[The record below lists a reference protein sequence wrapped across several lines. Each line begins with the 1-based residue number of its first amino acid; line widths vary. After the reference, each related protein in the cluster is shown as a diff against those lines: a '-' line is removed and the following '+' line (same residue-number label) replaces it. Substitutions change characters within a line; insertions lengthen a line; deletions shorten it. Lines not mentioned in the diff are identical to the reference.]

1 MTYNTKYHNEDISKS
16 RFLITGGAGF
26 IGSNLVQ
33 YLLDFNAGHVRV
45 IDDLSN
51 GYYDNIKHFEKY
63 SNFEFIKGDIR
74 DLEVCNQAVE
84 NIDYISHQAAL
95 GSVPRSI
102 KDPVLTNQVNVDGF
116 LNILLAAKNS
126 NRVKGFVYASSS
138 SVYGNSIKLPKVEG
152 EEGEVLSPYALT
164 KSINDSYAS
173 VFSKVYNFSSIGLR
187 YFNVFGPNQNPLN
200 PYAAVIPIFCKNFL
214 DNEPCNIFGDGLTSR
229 DFTYIENVI
238 QANIKG
244 MLFKNLNNHE
254 VINIACG
261 DQINLKDLVD
271 TLNSISNKNIKPKF
285 LPEREGDVKHSN
297 ANIEKAK
304 NLIDYSPKI
313 NFNKGISLTYKYYE
327 KTYN

>member
-74 DLEVCNQAVE
+74 DLEVCNKAVE

-187 YFNVFGPNQNPLN
+187 YFYVFGPNQNPLN

-304 NLIDYSPKI
+304 NLIYYSPKI
-313 NFNKGISLTYKYYE
+313 NFNQGISLTYKYYE

>member
-33 YLLDFNAGHVRV
+33 YFLDFNAGHVRV

-74 DLEVCNQAVE
+74 DLEVCNKAVE

-304 NLIDYSPKI
+304 NLIYYSPKI
-313 NFNKGISLTYKYYE
+313 NFNQGISLTYKYYE